1 LSCSRRH
8 AVWQFVA
15 TASPENA
22 MGVSSVARQIPA
34 DPVVS
39 KILRDDSDDGDT
51 LTGMVP
57 LLTERDVA
65 IRLRVTLNDLNALLE
80 NGDLSY
86 SVIGG
91 ELRIADDDIRDFVGR
106 MRTQSTLPRR
116 SDNECKL

>member
-1 LSCSRRH
+1 
-8 AVWQFVA
+8 
-15 TASPENA
+15 